1 LLKFS
6 RPQTDTFSEVDIH
19 RDPGGHIMIT
29 TSCDDAGFIVEF
41 RDSGSGIAAK
51 NIPKILNPFSQPR
64 EPLQTGEQ
72 ASA

>member
-1 LLKFS
+1 
-6 RPQTDTFSEVDIH
+6 
-19 RDPGGHIMIT
+19 MIT